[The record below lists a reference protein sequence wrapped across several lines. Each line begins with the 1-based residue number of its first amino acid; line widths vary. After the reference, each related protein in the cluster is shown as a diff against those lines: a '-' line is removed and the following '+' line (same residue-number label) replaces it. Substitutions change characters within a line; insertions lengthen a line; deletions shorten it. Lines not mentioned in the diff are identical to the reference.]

1 MFKLEEGIHLIA
13 YVTDKKSGEST
24 TIEDYDYNSKKQ
36 FEQELKN
43 NGYKVISI
51 LDNRDMFLL
60 DNTDYTRVSQIQKEL
75 RQLKKDIEDSKDKYP
90 ALYKSYINNYN
101 NLKDVYDKVMKISL
115 TEGYVLKE
123 YKMENLLIFL
133 LMIIKKNYKNLWMNY
148 NQSIEI

>member
-115 TEGYVLKE
+115 TEGYVLKGIQDGKSFNISFNDNKE
-123 YKMENLLIFL
+123 KLQKFMDELP
-133 LMIIKKNYKNLWMNY
+133 KA
-148 NQSIEI
+148 